1 MKLSLTIESG
11 SLAGRRFELTE
22 GFFTIGRGERCNI
35 RFDPFAERVASKEH
49 CFIEA
54 KPDGFYLADNRSTN
68 GTILNGE
75 RVGSVKLRS
84 GDRIQFGKNGTTA
97 SVLIEES
104 VSPADR
110 TSVLPFQNSQETQ
123 LKIPEIKQS
132 NIATQFYIPDEVP
145 NSQVTHVA
153 PKIEPSAADNFAMPM
168 PPPNQGD
175 FYVPQPNQP
184 FLNRSLSFKNS
195 LQGLGMG
202 GLAPQYYSEP
212 KTNQDGKYI
221 WVAITI
227 FVLIF
232 LSLVVMI
239 LISSALSRTV
249 TNEFTL
255 TTEGVMLALMAS
267 VIAFIP
273 AMIYLLPLVW
283 LDRYDP
289 EPAWLLALA
298 FAWGA
303 LVSVII
309 SFVVNT
315 LLGSIFGPAFGA
327 VVSAPV
333 FEEGSKGLG
342 LLILLLAFRRYFDD
356 ILDGIV
362 FAGVIALGF
371 ATVENVLYYGRG
383 ILTGGS
389 DGLLLLFIVRG
400 IFSPFA
406 HVTFT
411 ALTGIGCGI
420 ARESHNMAVRILLPM
435 LGYICAVLLHAIWNG
450 AAVFGGAEGFILSY
464 LFLQVPFFALFVI
477 FCGCVMWRQ
486 NKILKEMLAIDAA
499 RGLIPQ
505 EHLRTATSAF
515 LSTGWLISGLFSG
528 NFKARSRYLRALGKL
543 GLSYW
548 HMQRATAAQ
557 GHTASF
563 QQNPILRQEVLRWRD
578 QV

>member
-1 MKLSLTIESG
+1 MKLSLNIESG

-35 RFDPFAERVASKEH
+35 RFDPYSEIIASKEH
-49 CFIEA
+49 CFIES
-54 KPDGFYLADNRSTN
+54 KPDGFYISDNRSTN
-68 GTILNGE
+68 GTIVNGE
-75 RVGSVKLRS
+75 RVNSVKLRS
-84 GDRIQFGKNGTTA
+84 GDRIQFGKNGA
-97 SVLIEES
+97 SAAVLIEES
-104 VSPADR
+104 VSTADK
-110 TSVLPFQNSQETQ
+110 TSVLPNQNSEATQ

-132 NIATQFYIPDEVP
+132 NIATRFYVPEDAP
-145 NSQVTHVA
+145 NSQVTQFA
-153 PKIEPSAADNFAMPM
+153 PKIEPSAADNFTMPM
-168 PPPNQGD
+168 TPPLPTNPTPQYQGD

-184 FLNRSLSFKNS
+184 FLNPSQSFKNS

-202 GLAPQYYSEP
+202 GVPPQYYPEP
-212 KTNQDGKYI
+212 ETDKTSKNL
-221 WVAITI
+221 AIAATI
-227 FVLIF
+227 FVVIL
-232 LSLVVMI
+232 LSFVVSLLMYFSVG
-239 LISSALSRTV
+239 LESAV
-249 TNEFTL
+249 
-255 TTEGVMLALMAS
+255 MAS
-267 VIAFIP
+267 VVAFIP
-273 AMIYLLPLVW
+273 AMFYLMPLVW

-303 LVSVII
+303 LVAVIV

-327 VVSAPV
+327 VISAPV

-342 LLILLLAFRRYFDD
+342 LLILLLAFRKYFDD

-383 ILTGGS
+383 IVSGGS

-411 ALTGIGCGI
+411 ALTGIGFGI
-420 ARESHNMAVRILLPM
+420 SRESHNMAVRILLPI

-450 AAVFGGAEGFILSY
+450 AAVFGGFEGFILSY
-464 LFLQVPFFALFVI
+464 LFLQVPFFALFII

-505 EHLRTATSAF
+505 DHLKTATSAF
-515 LSTGWLISGLFSG
+515 LSTGWIISGLFSG
-528 NFKARSRYLRALGKL
+528 NFKARSNYVRALGKL